1 MSTITLV
8 TAVSSTYKGITASLK
23 SEVSL
28 TREGVTVRDIFDT
41 FTDVQKE
48 FSYFV
53 LGETLQTGGEY
64 RMIDAEFDTRQI
76 PFLNRLTARDFI
88 KSLSKKQH
96 EVLHFLMNKAAEE
109 L

>member
-1 MSTITLV
+1 MSTITLT
-8 TAVSSTYKGITASLK
+8 TAVSSTYKGITASLQ

-28 TREGVTVRDIFDT
+28 TREGETVQDVFDT

-64 RMIDAEFDTRQI
+64 RMVDAEFDTRQI
-76 PFLNRLTARDFI
+76 PFLNLLTVRDFI
-88 KSLSKKQH
+88 KSLSKKQYD
-96 EVLHFLMNKAAEE
+96 VLHFLMNKTAEE
-109 L
+109 